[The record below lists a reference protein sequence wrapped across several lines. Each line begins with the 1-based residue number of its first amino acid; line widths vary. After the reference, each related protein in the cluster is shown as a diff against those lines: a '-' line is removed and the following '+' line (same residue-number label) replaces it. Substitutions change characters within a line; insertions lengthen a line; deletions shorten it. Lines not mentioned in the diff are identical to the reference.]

1 MKIEFAI
8 KTDVNGKVGTG
19 APKNI
24 VFEDVGNNMND
35 RPTWVESKAAGA
47 SLYKATFT
55 NYKGEKL
62 EDLPS
67 VYINKEDIKRLAKA
81 S

>member
-8 KTDVNGKVGTG
+8 KMDVGNLVGTG
-19 APKNI
+19 ARI
-24 VFEDVGNNMND
+24 LFEDVGNKG
-35 RPTWVESKAAGA
+35 VERVGTAGA
-47 SLYKATFT
+47 TLYKATFT

-67 VYINKEDIKRLAKA
+67 IYINKEDIKRLAKA

>member
-8 KTDVNGKVGTG
+8 KTDVKGEVATG
-19 APKNI
+19 AKNI
-24 VFEDVGNNMND
+24 VFEDVGNK
-35 RPTWVESKAAGA
+35 WVERVGTAGA
-47 SLYKATFT
+47 TLYKATFT

>member
-8 KTDVNGKVGTG
+8 KTDVNG
-19 APKNI
+19 NI
-24 VFEDVGNNMND
+24 VRDNLLCGAEHIAFEDVGNNK
-35 RPTWVESKAAGA
+35 VERVGTAGA
-47 SLYKATFT
+47 TLYKATFT
-55 NYKGEKL
+55 NYKGEKM

-67 VYINKEDIKRLAKA
+67 IYINKEDIKRLAKA

>member
-24 VFEDVGNNMND
+24 VFEDVGNNK
-35 RPTWVESKAAGA
+35 VERVGTAGA
-47 SLYKATFT
+47 TLYKATFT

-67 VYINKEDIKRLAKA
+67 VYISKEDIKRLAKA